1 VRRAGVLVAVVA
13 LAGCAGEE
21 RPAAPSPAERDLRA
35 LAARMLELHPGLAP
49 GTAARASFSA
59 EAAALAGRA
68 DSLTR
73 PQLVVAVMRLT
84 ALGDRNGHTGVFVF
98 HRHARPLHVY
108 PLRLYDFPDGL
119 RVVDAEDPAHVGR
132 RLTAIEGVPVGR
144 IAEAARPLVPHDND
158 ASIRLLLPEVVVT
171 EEVLV
176 GLELTDGGAAAFTFA
191 DGTTAELRPV
201 PAQAFGRGSAV
212 APLVR
217 PAEPQPVWLR
227 RQDEPVWAM
236 PLDRGRALYV
246 GYHLVESPPQSL
258 LDRIAAAAR
267 RPAVRRIVVD
277 LRLNP
282 GGDNTTFW
290 SLVDAV
296 RRAGRKAVVLT
307 GRRTFSA
314 AGNLAAVLDHDT
326 RARLVGE
333 PTGGS
338 PNQWGDSAP
347 VELPSIGLT
356 VHVAVQ
362 DVQVVP
368 DDRRL
373 AVVPDVGVEPTAADF
388 LAGRD
393 PVLARALR

>member
-1 VRRAGVLVAVVA
+1 
-13 LAGCAGEE
+13 
-21 RPAAPSPAERDLRA
+21 
-35 LAARMLELHPGLAP
+35 
-49 GTAARASFSA
+49 
-59 EAAALAGRA
+59 
-68 DSLTR
+68 
-73 PQLVVAVMRLT
+73 
-84 ALGDRNGHTGVFVF
+84 
-98 HRHARPLHVY
+98 
-108 PLRLYDFPDGL
+108 
-119 RVVDAEDPAHVGR
+119 
-132 RLTAIEGVPVGR
+132 
-144 IAEAARPLVPHDND
+144 
-158 ASIRLLLPEVVVT
+158 
-171 EEVLV
+171 
-176 GLELTDGGAAAFTFA
+176 
-191 DGTTAELRPV
+191 
-201 PAQAFGRGSAV
+201 
-212 APLVR
+212 
-217 PAEPQPVWLR
+217 
-227 RQDEPVWAM
+227 
-236 PLDRGRALYV
+236 
-246 GYHLVESPPQSL
+246 VESPPQSL